1 MISKAPS
8 EYIKTVP
15 QHIRAAKLLESI
27 REIKKGDIISYVK
40 IINKPGV
47 KPVEMARQDEVDSKK
62 YMEFMESTLDQI
74 TSSMGLD
81 FDQILGKPKQT
92 GLDQFFEYVWIE
104 LVFEGISLT
113 ILGVIAGILILS
125 GWVHQIVKGYRTKSL
140 KDVSKYLMV
149 LIGIGA
155 FLWLIYGLEVN
166 DIYIIGTNVAA
177 IILMLIVFIMK
188 RKYDRKPRIQN

>member
-1 MISKAPS
+1 M
-8 EYIKTVP
+8 
-15 QHIRAAKLLESI
+15 
-27 REIKKGDIISYVK
+27 
-40 IINKPGV
+40 
-47 KPVEMARQDEVDSKK
+47 
-62 YMEFMESTLDQI
+62 
-74 TSSMGLD
+74 
-81 FDQILGKPKQT
+81 
-92 GLDQFFEYVWIE
+92 
-104 LVFEGISLT
+104 VFEGISLT